1 MNPEGTATATGAVE
15 PVCFE
20 SSGEDININVYKRKI
35 TVFFK

>member
-20 SSGEDININVYKRKI
+20 SSGKDINIYIKEKEKLQ
-35 TVFFK
+35 FLK